1 VKGVRAVY
9 VGYLA
14 VIVLGVAYCAVLGLL
29 GR

>member
-1 VKGVRAVY
+1 MKGVRAVY

-14 VIVLGVAYCAVLGLL
+14 VIVLGVTYCVVLGLL

>member
-1 VKGVRAVY
+1 VKGVRAIY

-14 VIVLGVAYCAVLGLL
+14 VIVLGVAYCIVLGLL

>member
-1 VKGVRAVY
+1 VKGVRAIY

-14 VIVLGVAYCAVLGLL
+14 VIVLGVAYCVVLGLL

>member
-9 VGYLA
+9 LGYLA
-14 VIVLGVAYCAVLGLL
+14 VIAAGIVYCVVLGLL

>member
-1 VKGVRAVY
+1 MKGVRAVY

-14 VIVLGVAYCAVLGLL
+14 VIVLGVAYCVVLGLL